1 MKTNWFLYDS
11 QMIYYLIIA
20 LKIFCFYH
28 LFKNRNSYYWILL
41 FLFLPVI
48 GCIIYLITQVYNKR
62 DAEKIT
68 NEITHIINPTK
79 RIKDL
84 EKQLQF
90 SESYQNRVNL
100 ADAHLENKDYQNA
113 IPHYLNALEDN
124 FQNDLYVIK
133 QLIET
138 YFNIEDCEKVVFY
151 AEKIKEKSEFKK
163 SRSQFLY
170 GLALERLGDFEEA
183 ETNLRAID
191 IRYSFY
197 EERLIFA
204 KFLLSREKKDE
215 AKEILEEIQTE
226 SQHMTKQNKRL
237 YRATIVEVEKLLLEF

>member
-1 MKTNWFLYDS
+1 MG
-11 QMIYYLIIA
+11 YYLIIA
-20 LKIFCFYH
+20 LQGFCIYH
-28 LFKNRNSYYWILL
+28 LFKHRNQYYWI
-41 FLFLPVI
+41 FLIIFLPVI

-79 RIKDL
+79 KIKDL
-84 EKQLQF
+84 EKQLEF

-100 ADAHLENKDYQNA
+100 ADAYLGIKDYNHA
-113 IPHYLNALEDN
+113 ILNYLEALEDN

-133 QLIET
+133 QLIES
-138 YFNIEDCEKVVFY
+138 YFNIEDCEQVVFY
-151 AEKIKEKSEFKK
+151 AEKIKEHSEFKK

-170 GLALERLGDFEEA
+170 GLALERLGNFDES
-183 ETNLRAID
+183 ETNLKAIN

-197 EERLIFA
+197 NERLIFA
-204 KFLLSREKKDE
+204 KFLISRKKETE
-215 AKEILEEIQTE
+215 AKEILEDIQSE

-237 YRATIVEVEKLLLEF
+237 YRETIQEVESLLKDL